1 MKRFAILAVVACLLG
16 CALPGNGRAGL
27 MTFELTWSGAA
38 FGNTAM
44 ATAQIT
50 FDPSLLNTPGDTNPI
65 AVTAFSITISGAS
78 SGNGTFGLGDFSNFF
93 LDTNGGTL
101 DFTTELIGQS
111 TSGSPWGTTRD
122 FSSGDFNF
130 LTNGT
135 DPTAPEGITAFTIQ
149 TDGGTEDF
157 LALTS
162 FAPVPEPASL
172 TLLGLGV
179 ASLAGYACR
188 RRR

>member
-1 MKRFAILAVVACLLG
+1 MKRLAFVAVVACLWG
-16 CALPGNGRAGL
+16 GPGQVQAGL
-27 MTFELTWSGAA
+27 QTFDLTWSGAA
-38 FGNTAM
+38 FGSTAM
-44 ATAQIT
+44 ATGQIT
-50 FDPSLLNTPGDTNPI
+50 FDPSLLNNPGFTDPI
-65 AVTAFSITISGAS
+65 AVTAFSITVSGAS
-78 SGNGTFGLGDFSNFF
+78 SGNGTFGLGDFSPFF

-101 DFTTELIGQS
+101 DFTKELIGQS

-130 LTNGT
+130 LINGT

-162 FAPVPEPASL
+162 FAPTVPEPASL

-179 ASLAGYACR
+179 ASLAGYAWR